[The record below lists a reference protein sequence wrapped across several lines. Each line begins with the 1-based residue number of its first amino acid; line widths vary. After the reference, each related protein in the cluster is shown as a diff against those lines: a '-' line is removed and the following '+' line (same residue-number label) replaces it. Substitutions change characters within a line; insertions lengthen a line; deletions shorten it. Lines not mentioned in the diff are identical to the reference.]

1 MSNIPQEDIAL
12 AAEKLS
18 DDEIIV
24 SLLRTVSGL
33 GMELEPNIAN
43 RMKEIGEKYQARI
56 PLRRKLEKNP
66 ELARELIA
74 DYPIY
79 ASTSGLSYQEM
90 IDICVAINLDEELE
104 DE

>member
-79 ASTSGLSYQEM
+79 ASTSGLSHQEM
-90 IDICVAINLDEELE
+90 IDICVAINLDEAEE
-104 DE
+104 E

>member
-1 MSNIPQEDIAL
+1 MSSIPTEDIAL
-12 AAEKLS
+12 AADNLS

-24 SLLRTVSGL
+24 SLLKTVSGL
-33 GMELEPNIAN
+33 GIELEPNITN
-43 RMKEIGEKYQARI
+43 RMKEIGEKYEARI

-79 ASTSGLSYQEM
+79 ASTSGLTYGEM
-90 IDICVAINLDEELE
+90 VDICVAINLDEAEE
-104 DE
+104 E

>member
-1 MSNIPQEDIAL
+1 MSNIPAEDIAL
-12 AAEKLS
+12 AADNLS

-24 SLLRTVSGL
+24 SLLRTVGNL
-33 GMELEPNIAN
+33 GMELEPTIAN
-43 RMKEIGEKYQARI
+43 RMKEISEKYEARI

-79 ASTSGLSYQEM
+79 ASTSELTYNEM
-90 IDICVAINLDEELE
+90 VDICVAIN
-104 DE
+104 

>member
-1 MSNIPQEDIAL
+1 MSKVPQEDISL

-24 SLLRTVSGL
+24 TMFRTISGL
-33 GMELEPNIAN
+33 GMEINPEMAK
-43 RMKEIGEKYQARI
+43 RFEQIGKKYEARL

-66 ELARELIA
+66 ELARELIS

-79 ASTSGLSYQEM
+79 ASTSGLTYGEM
-90 IDICVAINLDEELE
+90 VDICVAIGLDES
-104 DE
+104 DEI